1 MRLLADSGRPRRRAG
16 DCTNGSSSGCGGSS
30 GSRPRLRSGCSR
42 PSCGARD
49 RPDLRPPRLP
59 ARLVAGR
66 SRGPL
71 IGRDAELSKLHAA
84 WSRSSGQRR
93 QLALVS
99 GEPGIGKTRLVSEFA
114 ADIGERGATVLYGR
128 AEQEALVPY
137 QPLVE
142 ALREPPRQGFELP
155 STTSPLRL
163 FDAVGDMLDA
173 VAASRPLLLV
183 LDDLHWAEPPTIRLL
198 RHLAAR
204 SGDAPRMIVA
214 TYRDTED
221 SPFSASVA
229 SLYRELEVDRITLDG
244 LGHDA
249 VAALLGGQRSD
260 EDVRALREQTGGN
273 PFFIEQLLPG
283 DPMGVTETVERR
295 IAVLGPEAHAV
306 LDAAAVSGAE
316 FELEVLAEVVGLR
329 IDAAL
334 DVLDAA
340 VRARL
345 ISEIPDDPGRY
356 AFVHAIVRDT
366 LARFTDSGAAQTPS
380 RTVRRGARAT
390 CGARS

>member
-1 MRLLADSGRPRRRAG
+1 M
-16 DCTNGSSSGCGGSS
+16 
-30 GSRPRLRSGCSR
+30 
-42 PSCGARD
+42 
-49 RPDLRPPRLP
+49 
-59 ARLVAGR
+59 
-66 SRGPL
+66 
-71 IGRDAELSKLHAA
+71 
-84 WSRSSGQRR
+84 
-93 QLALVS
+93 S

-142 ALREPPRQGFELP
+142 ALRAPPRHGFELP
-155 STTSPLRL
+155 STTSALRL

-249 VAALLGGQRSD
+249 VAALLGGQRSN

-316 FELEVLAEVVGLR
+316 FELEVARRGRRPSDRRRAGRTRCCGESAADQRDPRRSGSLR
-329 IDAAL
+329 
-334 DVLDAA
+334 
-340 VRARL
+340 VRARDR
-345 ISEIPDDPGRY
+345 SRHTGG
-356 AFVHAIVRDT
+356 
-366 LARFTDSGAAQTPS
+366 FTDSGAAQTPS